1 MAQRIELHK
10 KNKIVEPTIKKKD
23 GKPKSIKDFKEELK
37 PTNGQALELMKRREE
52 EKPSPPR
59 SENR

>member
-23 GKPKSIKDFKEELK
+23 GKPKFIKDFKEELK
-37 PTNGQALELMKRREE
+37 PTNG
-52 EKPSPPR
+52 
-59 SENR
+59 